1 MTGIQRDM
9 GVCGGGTADRWK
21 EGYKKDKE
29 KRRRERYMKSPDGMS
44 SIPHTV
50 ITVLVTGL
58 SFD

>member
-1 MTGIQRDM
+1 M